1 MRVAGAWLAAMAG
14 RRSIMFTTF
23 SRTLVHSAI
32 VLATVVI
39 LTPTTTGLSA
49 SGGAQVSGGM
59 PPSSQVIAT
68 ILEDHEATLAFL
80 QSVADY
86 ANMHRLLEGPLPT
99 LEVSTDMRVVQA
111 AMDALA
117 TQIQAA
123 RKGARQG
130 DIFSGA
136 VARMFRR
143 RIATCLP
150 PEDLEAVLAENQ
162 REYEQPEASAAPALR
177 VNAVWPPQIP
187 FDFVPPQLLAALP
200 PLPPELQYRIVGRS
214 LVLWDH
220 HANLVVDFLPGVLT
234 T

>member
-1 MRVAGAWLAAMAG
+1 LTQQEN
-14 RRSIMFTTF
+14 IMVTTF
-23 SRTLVHSAI
+23 SRTFVHSAI
-32 VLATVVI
+32 VLATVVV

-49 SGGAQVSGGM
+49 PGGAQVPSVM
-59 PPSSQVIAT
+59 PPSAQVIAT
-68 ILEDHEATLAFL
+68 ILEDHKATLAFL
-80 QSVADY
+80 QSVGDY
-86 ANMHRLLEGPLPT
+86 ANMHRLLEAPLPT

-150 PEDLEAVLAENQ
+150 PEDLEAILAENQ
-162 REYEQPEASAAPALR
+162 REYEQTEASSSAPLLR
-177 VNAVWPPQIP
+177 VNTVWPPQIP

-200 PLPPELQYRIVGRS
+200 PLPPELQYRLVGRS

-220 HANLVVDFLPGVLT
+220 HANLVVDFLPGALT